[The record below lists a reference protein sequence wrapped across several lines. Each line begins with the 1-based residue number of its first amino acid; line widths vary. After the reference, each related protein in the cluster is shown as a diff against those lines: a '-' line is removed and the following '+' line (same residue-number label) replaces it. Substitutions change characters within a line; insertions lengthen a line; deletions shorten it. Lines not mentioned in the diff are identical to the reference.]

1 MKLKFRLLFSI
12 LLPLQL
18 LAHGVGD
25 SRSAVAT
32 IPGDNNLRYYRLAL
46 PVTVSA
52 FQQGYCQNEKI
63 SVAEF
68 LKGFDKE
75 LTATDFQRFTL
86 RAE

>member
-1 MKLKFRLLFSI
+1 MKRKGFVV
-12 LLPLQL
+12 
-18 LAHGVGD
+18 LAFLMFVVTLATAQTRGV
-25 SRSAVAT
+25 AQNA

-75 LTATDFQRFTL
+75 LTATGFQRFTL